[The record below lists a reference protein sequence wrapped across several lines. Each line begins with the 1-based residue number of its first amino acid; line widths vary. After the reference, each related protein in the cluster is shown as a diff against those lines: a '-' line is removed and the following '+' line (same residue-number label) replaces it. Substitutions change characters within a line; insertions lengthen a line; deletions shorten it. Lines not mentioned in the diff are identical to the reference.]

1 MRIEN
6 VITVCSTVALHRQ
19 TRILGGSSRLVYFKW
34 WSATVWK
41 FSRCREDTA
50 ASPSST
56 EKPRNSPRHEYS
68 NTEIELRVSLKNSY
82 RSSLIR
88 PSSSLDRGFKC
99 SGTFVSINY
108 SALYKEGIGQI
119 RERIHLR
126 GKAFEGRINRSF
138 SIVFEW
144 YIIYEGYTMIRFEQ
158 NIYSGKIKLIYIYV
172 VNNNNFRSKRSLLFL

>member
-138 SIVFEW
+138 SIFRMIY
-144 YIIYEGYTMIRFEQ
+144 YIRRIHDDSIRTK
-158 NIYSGKIKLIYIYV
+158 Y
-172 VNNNNFRSKRSLLFL
+172 LLR